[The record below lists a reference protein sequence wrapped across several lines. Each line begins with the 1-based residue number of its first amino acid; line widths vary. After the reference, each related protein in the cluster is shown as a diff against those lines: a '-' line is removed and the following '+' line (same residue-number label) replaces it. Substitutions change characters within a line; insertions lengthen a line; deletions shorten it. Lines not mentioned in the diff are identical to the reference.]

1 MLPMI
6 YHDPVMTPAL
16 LLSLALGAQA
26 ADLVPEVT
34 RPWEVWEANS
44 EQRQPVYIGRTPLE
58 LALGLPSKAAA
69 LPKARRSALEAQARA
84 AAKALGAPRA
94 DLEAW
99 PVLDERGR
107 VSLAVLRWREDGF
120 APWRWA
126 EASTEETDGPVF
138 ARRLRPP
145 LPGYPDL
152 IFKDFSEMKGLYDKP
167 AFGDCVWADAAG
179 NVAAAWRPLAARE
192 EDARA
197 GAGRTCWALPQPP
210 VVDGAFSTMT
220 VLVRGKDVTWP
231 AWLSW
236 EPEPAIPAVK
246 PAPTSLP
253 WPKDAAARLERDTRA
268 LTGEIVFADG
278 RKVRLERKNSAQTD
292 HQLEAL
298 VDWLEE
304 RYKSLGVETRRDRF
318 EWRGIPQSN
327 LVAVIPGAER
337 GPASR
342 PVLLVDHFDTAF
354 AEDEFERSG
363 AKVSV
368 PGADDNALATAL
380 LLQAAEALKGARLK
394 NDVWLV
400 HLTGEEFP
408 GDDLGARRLVR
419 TLLAEKRR
427 LGGVIVVDMIGYR
440 DAGDPVFQVSAGDG
454 QESLTLAAEAVV
466 LASAAAPGL
475 SVLLRT
481 RFDPQSYLYN
491 TDALIFSHAGF
502 PTVLVNEHLNYDHN
516 LERSHYHETSDDVS
530 RVDFSYAARVGRV
543 AVEAAARAAGEAG
556 APAEPKL
563 PPGRLAVPLVR
574 QATSY
579 SCGAAAVLAVLQ
591 YWGSYDGGEGGLYA
605 ELGTTPEDG
614 TDPRSMAKVLGE
626 KGLETS
632 WREGMTEADLEGH
645 LARGETVIIDIQAWA
660 EDDKTPDDYSDNW
673 EDGHYV
679 VLIGM
684 DDTYLY
690 VMDPSVSAGYG
701 YFARSELKARWRDY
715 EDRGGVVWRNSGLG
729 IVSRGKA
736 RPAGFPAPLQ
746 RVR

>member
-6 YHDPVMTPAL
+6 YHDPDMSSAL
-16 LLSLALGAQA
+16 LLTLALGVQA
-26 ADLVPEVT
+26 AELVPEVA

-58 LALGLPSKAAA
+58 LALGLPSKLAA
-69 LPKARRSALEAQARA
+69 LPSARRAALEAQARA
-84 AAKALGAPRA
+84 AAKALGGVRVE
-94 DLEAW
+94 LEAW

-107 VSLAVLRWREDGF
+107 VSLGVLRWREEGQ
-120 APWRWA
+120 AAWRWA
-126 EASTEETDGPVF
+126 EASSEDEDAPVYP
-138 ARRLRPP
+138 RRLRPP
-145 LPGYPDL
+145 LPGYPDE
-152 IFKDFSEMKGLYDKP
+152 IFKDFAEMKGLYDKP
-167 AFGDCVWADAAG
+167 AFGDCVWSDAG
-179 NVAAAWRPLAARE
+179 GGIVAAWRPLAARE
-192 EDARA
+192 AARSEPP
-197 GAGRTCWALPQPP
+197 RTCWALPQPP

-220 VLVRGKDVTWP
+220 VLVGGADVAWP
-231 AWLSW
+231 SWVSWEAEPIVPSLKAATPILSW
-236 EPEPAIPAVK
+236 PE
-246 PAPTSLP
+246 
-253 WPKDAAARLERDTRA
+253 DAAARLERDTRA
-268 LTGEIVFADG
+268 LTGELVFADG
-278 RKVRLERKNSAQTD
+278 RRVRLGRKNSAQPD

-304 RYKSLGVETRRDRF
+304 RYKALGIETRRDRF

-327 LVAVIPGAER
+327 LVAVLPGTNGGAD
-337 GPASR
+337 GR

-354 AEDEFERSG
+354 AEDEFKKSG
-363 AKVSV
+363 ARVSV

-380 LLQAAEALKGARLK
+380 LLAAGEALKGVKLK
-394 NDVWLV
+394 NDIWLV

-427 LGGVIVVDMIGYR
+427 LGGVVVVDMIGTR
-440 DAGDPVFQVSAGDG
+440 DAGDPVFQVSAGDS
-454 QESLTLAAEAVV
+454 QASLDLAAEAVS

-475 SVLLRT
+475 TLKLRT
-481 RFDPQSYLYN
+481 RYDPESYLYN

-502 PTVLVNEHLNYDHN
+502 PTVLVNEHLNYNHN
-516 LERSHYHETSDDVS
+516 LDRSHYHETTDDAS

-543 AVEAAARAAGEAG
+543 AIETAVRAAGTAREAR
-556 APAEPKL
+556 L
-563 PPGRLAVPLVR
+563 PSGRLAVPIVR
-574 QATSY
+574 QATPY

-591 YWGSYDGGEGGLYA
+591 YWGAYDGGEGGLYA
-605 ELGTTPEDG
+605 ELGTTPDDG

-626 KGLETS
+626 RGLEAS

-679 VLIGM
+679 VLVGM

-690 VMDPSVSAGYG
+690 VMDPSLSAGYG

-715 EDRGGVVWRNSGLG
+715 EDRGGVVWRNQGLG
-729 IVSRGKA
+729 IVARGKA